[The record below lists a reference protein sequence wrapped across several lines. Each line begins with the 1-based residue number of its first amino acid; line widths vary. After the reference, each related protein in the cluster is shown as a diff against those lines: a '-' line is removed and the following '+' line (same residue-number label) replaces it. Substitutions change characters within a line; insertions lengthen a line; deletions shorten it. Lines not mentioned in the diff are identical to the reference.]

1 MFGSNP
7 EGRHGAG
14 AAKIAVTQFGAKY
27 GIGEGLVGDS
37 YALPTKDLR
46 VKENKGLRSISKEEI
61 INNISNLYKTAK

>member
-1 MFGSNP
+1 
-7 EGRHGAG
+7 
-14 AAKIAVTQFGAKY
+14 
-27 GIGEGLVGDS
+27 LVGDS